1 MFRGMG
7 LPGASIR
14 FMRGHGWAL
23 AASAC
28 LLIGLPA
35 APSVADEQRAG
46 GVPQAHVIGD
56 SVILGA
62 SDALASRGM
71 DVDAVSGRRPTRLP
85 GAVRKLPD
93 DGRPVVVHL
102 GTNGPFST
110 YVCDRLQHV
119 VGDTRAVV
127 LVTVVAPRTWTRE
140 TNDEIRQ
147 CADRIGAAIVPWHRL
162 ALKSPDTLYPDGIHL
177 TPAGAQVLVEA
188 VEPAVA
194 DIDAA

>member
-1 MFRGMG
+1 MFCGMG

-23 AASAC
+23 VASVC
-28 LLIGLPA
+28 LLLGLPA

-62 SDALASRGM
+62 SDALVGLGM

-85 GAVRKLPD
+85 SAVRKLPD

-147 CADRIGAAIVPWHRL
+147 CADRIGAGVVPWHRL
-162 ALKSPDTLYPDGIHL
+162 ALERPDALYPDGIHL

-188 VEPAVA
+188 VESAVA

>member
-1 MFRGMG
+1 
-7 LPGASIR
+7 
-14 FMRGHGWAL
+14 MRGHASAL
-23 AASAC
+23 AACVC
-28 LLIGLPA
+28 LLVGLSA

-46 GVPQAHVIGD
+46 SVPQAHVIGD

-62 SDALASRGM
+62 SDALISRGM

-110 YVCDRLQHV
+110 HVCDRLHNV
-119 VGDTRAVV
+119 VGETRAVV

-140 TNDEIRQ
+140 SNDEIRQ
-147 CADRIGAAIVPWHRL
+147 CADRIGAAVVPWHRL
-162 ALKSPDTLYPDGIHL
+162 ALERPDALYPDGIHL
-177 TPAGAQVLVEA
+177 TPTGAEVLVEA
-188 VEPAVA
+188 VESALA